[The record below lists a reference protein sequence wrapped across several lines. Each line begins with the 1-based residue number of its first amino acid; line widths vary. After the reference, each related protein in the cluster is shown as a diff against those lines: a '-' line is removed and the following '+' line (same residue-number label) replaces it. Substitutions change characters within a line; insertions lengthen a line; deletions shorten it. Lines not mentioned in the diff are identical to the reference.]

1 MILGTVSPAFAAG
14 QLPSDE
20 VTVSTE
26 TAAPEYQDEVVSED
40 DRAVNSEQEPID
52 EQETV
57 EEEVGAEIG
66 AEEASFREE
75 ESDVERKTETESAE
89 EEEEKPETLV
99 GAEGQRKSVGDNVTA
114 GFDSETG
121 TLTFYSH
128 GGTLFHDW
136 YQELGIDGPSI
147 KAITISDDSDVMYL
161 PEDSSFLFGGEGDSG
176 IELLNLNSINLSK
189 VNTTNVTNM
198 GCMFM
203 DCDNLKTL
211 DLSGFDT
218 TNVTNMGAMFRW
230 CCSLETL
237 DLSGFDTTNVT
248 SMEEMFSGCSSLRAL
263 NLSGFDTSNVRDV
276 ASMFSECSELRELNL
291 SSFDLS
297 GLQNSGAYTHVETN
311 GSMFYYC
318 GAYII
323 LTPVNLQETIYLP
336 YIFVDA
342 SGTEYNSLPKGLSQ
356 SVRLTKKGTEI
367 PVETVIINSAKVEF
381 QGKIQLQF
389 SFSFPENVLA
399 DEGAYV
405 NFEKAGTTTKK
416 LVSEGTTDG
425 EKISFII
432 PVPAPELAD
441 DIIVK
446 VFDGRNRQLNL
457 KSAKGT
463 DYTEN
468 GFVYSVKTYAQNKSQ
483 NGSTDKMRALAKALD
498 DYGTAAHNYFTDSP
512 SILPVDGA
520 VKAVTLDEI
529 APYALSTEG
538 TKPDGLISACISA
551 AFGSD
556 NSLCITYEIDYSK
569 PFGNYTFLVDG
580 TEKSPIDEGAPGY
593 KTVSLLV
600 TNIAA
605 PNLDTPHTFTI
616 TDGIN
621 TYTVTACALSY
632 AYTSVKNGSS
642 ARQDLGKALYL
653 YNRAADAYFGS

>member
-1 MILGTVSPAFAAG
+1 M
-14 QLPSDE
+14 
-20 VTVSTE
+20 
-26 TAAPEYQDEVVSED
+26 
-40 DRAVNSEQEPID
+40 
-52 EQETV
+52 
-57 EEEVGAEIG
+57 
-66 AEEASFREE
+66 
-75 ESDVERKTETESAE
+75 
-89 EEEEKPETLV
+89 
-99 GAEGQRKSVGDNVTA
+99 
-114 GFDSETG
+114 
-121 TLTFYSH
+121 
-128 GGTLFHDW
+128 
-136 YQELGIDGPSI
+136 
-147 KAITISDDSDVMYL
+147 
-161 PEDSSFLFGGEGDSG
+161 
-176 IELLNLNSINLSK
+176 
-189 VNTTNVTNM
+189 
-198 GCMFM
+198 
-203 DCDNLKTL
+203 
-211 DLSGFDT
+211 
-218 TNVTNMGAMFRW
+218 
-230 CCSLETL
+230 CCSCDEA
-237 DLSGFDTTNVT
+237 GKF
-248 SMEEMFSGCSSLRAL
+248 
-263 NLSGFDTSNVRDV
+263 
-276 ASMFSECSELRELNL
+276 
-291 SSFDLS
+291 
-297 GLQNSGAYTHVETN
+297 
-311 GSMFYYC
+311 
-318 GAYII
+318 
-323 LTPVNLQETIYLP
+323 P

-342 SGTEYNSLPKGLSQ
+342 SGTEYNSLPKGLSK

-538 TKPDGLISACISA
+538 TKPDGLIRAYISA
-551 AFGSD
+551 AFESD

-580 TEKSPIDEGAPGY
+580 TEKSPIDEGAPAY

-653 YNRAADAYFGS
+653 YNRAADAYLGS